1 MWSTTGQSQSGRGS
15 STGDYSQKP
24 YFHFS
29 SMTERLKEGEFHVIF
44 VSSYLRI
51 PLDFTLYKVF
61 TLIFKASF
69 LQQILNYKYK
79 IIK

>member
-1 MWSTTGQSQSGRGS
+1 MWSTMGQSQSGWGS

-29 SMTERLKEGEFHVIF
+29 SMTERFKEGEFHLIF

-51 PLDFTLYKVF
+51 PLDITLYKVF
-61 TLIFKASF
+61 PLIFKASF
-69 LQQILNYKYK
+69 LQQILKYKYK
-79 IIK
+79 IIQ